1 MIRSLSLM
9 FAATLA
15 LNVTPAWA
23 GTAEDAFLG
32 KLAGSYGGTG
42 KLTGGRTGAL
52 SCTLTIRSTA
62 AGASYR
68 GKCDVPEMGP
78 QGFSGDI
85 SYNDKAR
92 RYEATSPT
100 GMVTVG
106 SKSGSTLTF
115 NAKIRGMATGNSVM
129 KLSAGRVTVDTSI
142 DDPNSGLPVKAHID
156 MKR

>member
-1 MIRSLSLM
+1 MIRSLSLV

-15 LNVTPAWA
+15 LSVTPALA
-23 GTAEDAFLG
+23 GKAEDAFLG
-32 KLAGSYGGTG
+32 KLAGSYSGTG
-42 KLTGGRTGAL
+42 KLSGARTGAL
-52 SCTLTIRSTA
+52 NCTLTIRTTA

-85 SYNDKAR
+85 SYNDKAG

-100 GMVTVG
+100 GTVTVG

-115 NAKIRGMATGNSVM
+115 TAKIRGIATGTSVM
-129 KLSAGRVTVDTSI
+129 KLGAGRVTVDTSI
-142 DDPNSGLPVKAHID
+142 DDPNSGQPVKAHIE